1 MIISGLYAFLQRFIV
16 HWHTAKVSKA
26 FRPVWVLFPCWVM
39 EHVPFSLCWLG
50 HSLRDDYHG
59 AWAVLVLRTVSL
71 KYSCCRE
78 ISTGIVKELHM
89 SSHLMEGEKVHR
101 QHWDSKDDGQISPLY
116 PLRLNHNCAFKATLT
131 VKGLTCPRLFQGTVF
146 F

>member
-1 MIISGLYAFLQRFIV
+1 MHFPRDFCMHHSTSAHCKRQQSS
-16 HWHTAKVSKA
+16 T
-26 FRPVWVLFPCWVM
+26 FRTVWVLFPCWVM
-39 EHVPFSLCWLG
+39 EHVAPFSLCWLG
-50 HSLRDDYHG
+50 HSLRDDYLG
-59 AWAVLVLRTVSL
+59 AWAVLVFRTASL

-101 QHWDSKDDGQISPLY
+101 QHWDSKDDGHICPIY
-116 PLRLNHNCAFKATLT
+116 PLLLNHNCAFKATLT